1 MSAEKGETSTSEESM
16 SAEPSALSI
25 LQSQVTSLTAQ
36 LQTLTSERD
45 EYRDALSEVSTE
57 RDSLRSA
64 PEAASRIAEL
74 EASIRDRNHFDKFA
88 ELAQASKA
96 KAKALRQLWRDA
108 KDRGYEAAGDEPDEK
123 ALQAAVA
130 RLKTEVDY
138 AFDPET
144 DATSTAAR
152 EAARPTSRTKYGL
165 DVEGPITPGG
175 GRSAERNK
183 GTDGTIVTQEMR
195 ADPKFMLDPK
205 NRELIRDAAL
215 GGRFR

>member
-1 MSAEKGETSTSEESM
+1 M

-45 EYRDALSEVSTE
+45 EYRDALTEVSAE
-57 RDSLRSA
+57 RDTLKTS

-74 EASIRDRNHFDKFA
+74 EASIRDRSHFDKFA
-88 ELAQASKA
+88 ELASASKA
-96 KAKALRQLWRDA
+96 KAKALSQLWRDA
-108 KDRGYEAAGDEPDEK
+108 KDRGYKPESDDIDEK

-130 RLKTEVDY
+130 QLRSEVDY
-138 AFDPET
+138 AFDPEPNDT
-144 DATSTAAR
+144 TKATQ
-152 EAARPTSRTKYGL
+152 EAARITSRTKYGF
-165 DVEGPITPGG
+165 EMRGEEPAGG
-175 GRSAERNK
+175 GRQERNK
-183 GTDGTIVTQEMR
+183 GADGTIVTQEMR

-205 NRELIRDAAL
+205 NRELIRDAAI